1 MTEHEIQRAVMDWVD
16 CALPPETAESIFA
29 IPNGGHRDIRTAV
42 RLKREGVRAGVSDI
56 EVAIPRP
63 RPEGGEMYH
72 GMFIEIKT
80 EKGRLSPAQTAF
92 LARQARLGYS
102 AVVAHGVRE
111 AIDAIAGYLGVP
123 VYWST

>member
-1 MTEHEIQRAVMDWVD
+1 MDWVD
-16 CALPPETAESIFA
+16 CALPQDTAESIFA

-42 RLKREGVRAGVSDI
+42 RLKREGVKAGVSDI
-56 EVAIPRP
+56 FVAVPR
-63 RPEGGEMYH
+63 GDYH

-123 VYWST
+123 MYWAT

>member
-1 MTEHEIQRAVMDWVD
+1 MDWVD
-16 CALPPETAESIFA
+16 CALPQDTAESIFA

-42 RLKREGVRAGVSDI
+42 RLKREGVKAGVSDI

-72 GMFIEIKT
+72 GMFLEIKT